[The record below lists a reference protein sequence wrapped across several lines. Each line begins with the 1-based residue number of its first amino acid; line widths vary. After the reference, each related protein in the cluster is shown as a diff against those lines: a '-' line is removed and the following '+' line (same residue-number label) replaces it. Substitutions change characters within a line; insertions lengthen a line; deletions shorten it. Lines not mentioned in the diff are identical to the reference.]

1 MGMIETVA
9 SKGYGEDREHEQ
21 KGGGEGALLYS
32 PCCAGGDTGLA
43 GAHIV
48 FIAPIK
54 SSCGR

>member
-1 MGMIETVA
+1 MSTSLSQAV
-9 SKGYGEDREHEQ
+9 S
-21 KGGGEGALLYS
+21 LLYS
-32 PCCAGGDTGLA
+32 PCCTGGDTGLA

>member
-1 MGMIETVA
+1 MGRTENMSRRV
-9 SKGYGEDREHEQ
+9 
-21 KGGGEGALLYS
+21 GGRGALLYS
-32 PCCAGGDTGLA
+32 PCCTGGDTGLA